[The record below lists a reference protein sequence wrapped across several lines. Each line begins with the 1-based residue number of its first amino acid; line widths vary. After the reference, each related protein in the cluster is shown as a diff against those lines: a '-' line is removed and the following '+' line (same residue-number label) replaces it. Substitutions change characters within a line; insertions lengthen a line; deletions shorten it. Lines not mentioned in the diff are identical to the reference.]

1 VKGSGREMEDGFEID
16 RKRGQVSPA
25 LQDPPPCIPG
35 FSVSGKSL
43 FSGPLSAQTDGH
55 LLDYLYGAE
64 YFSA

>member
-43 FSGPLSAQTDGH
+43 FRH